1 MDLDIKNK
9 PLTEFNIL
17 DKIVNLEQS
26 GVILLTGDN
35 ADILSGD
42 IANNICLNQKRE
54 VLEIVSCKKE
64 YLIKRLLVNKAN
76 VNYRNWT
83 LKEEYTKQ
91 ELEQIG
97 QATVNLIEVTN
108 RLPTIIEQDMNLY
121 NLKNVVKLVSDFA
134 NEYADRETVSSLV
147 VLDIFPLNKKYEL
160 KSKQKNEII
169 NFFKK
174 ISKISRVLNLP
185 IIIIYN
191 KINNH
196 HEYIKKE
203 DLKYIH
209 NLNKCIDTLI
219 ILNFE
224 EKQQGQNTNT
234 YIVDIYNK
242 NTKIGTGKI
251 KYDFEHRKFVN

>member
-1 MDLDIKNK
+1 MNLNIKNK

-17 DKIVNLEQS
+17 DKMINLEQS
-26 GVILLTGDN
+26 GVVLLTGDN

-42 IANNICLNQKRE
+42 IASNICLNQKRE

-108 RLPTIIEQDMNLY
+108 RLPTIIEQDINLY
-121 NLKNVVKLVSDFA
+121 NLKNVIKLVSDFA

-174 ISKISRVLNLP
+174 ISKISRVLNIP
-185 IIIIYN
+185 IIIVYN
-191 KINNH
+191 KINNQ
-196 HEYIKKE
+196 HEYINKD
-203 DLKYIH
+203 DLKYIS
-209 NLNKCIDTLI
+209 NLNKYIDALI

-224 EKQQGQNTNT
+224 EKQQEQNTNT

-251 KYDFEHRKFVN
+251 KYDF

>member
-1 MDLDIKNK
+1 MNLNIKNK

-17 DKIVNLEQS
+17 DKMINLEQS
-26 GVILLTGDN
+26 GVVLLTGDN

-42 IANNICLNQKRE
+42 IASNICLNQKRE

-108 RLPTIIEQDMNLY
+108 RLPTIIEQDINLY
-121 NLKNVVKLVSDFA
+121 NLKNVIKLVSDFA

-174 ISKISRVLNLP
+174 ISKISRVLNIP
-185 IIIIYN
+185 IIIVYN
-191 KINNH
+191 KINNQ
-196 HEYIKKE
+196 HEYINKD
-203 DLKYIH
+203 DLKYIS
-209 NLNKCIDTLI
+209 NLNKYIDALI

-224 EKQQGQNTNT
+224 EKQQEQNTNT

-251 KYDFEHRKFVN
+251 KYDFEHRKFIN

>member
-1 MDLDIKNK
+1 MNLNIKNK
-9 PLTEFNIL
+9 PLTGFNIL
-17 DKIVNLEQS
+17 DKMIDLEQS
-26 GVILLTGDN
+26 GVVLLTGDN

-42 IANNICLNQKRE
+42 IANTICLNKKRE

-91 ELEQIG
+91 ELEEIG

-121 NLKNVVKLVSDFA
+121 NLKNVIKLVSDFA

-209 NLNKCIDTLI
+209 NLNKYIDTSI
-219 ILNFE
+219 ILIFE
-224 EKQQGQNTNT
+224 EKQQEQNTNT
-234 YIVDIYNK
+234 YVVDIYNK

-251 KYDFEHRKFVN
+251 KYDFEHRKFIN